1 MLAGSISLNFKE
13 VGGLGYTLVASKSAY
28 QFSLSVYFQFKSQVV
43 SVNSYCTSAIFSTQS
58 LTTVYPSHVARKAT
72 LRVQNGTNLKV
83 DFFECLDPPRY
94 HMGKKFGF
102 HCCP

>member
-1 MLAGSISLNFKE
+1 MEYFTEAAI
-13 VGGLGYTLVASKSAY
+13 GLRGT
-28 QFSLSVYFQFKSQVV
+28 
-43 SVNSYCTSAIFSTQS
+43 
-58 LTTVYPSHVARKAT
+58 HVARKAT

-102 HCCP
+102 HRCP